1 MLKLSLIS
9 LILIPLLGLSQ
20 SANAKL
26 VFSDTHNLVKVLNA
40 GMATAKR
47 HVDLITPEL
56 KNDKLHKLLLK
67 TSNRS
72 VRIRIITNKTLA
84 STRQAEALEKN
95 HIDVRYAPINVQYGF
110 AVIDGARTMD
120 LTGKRARVITSV
132 TGLGS
137 ADLQGAHKSMSISS
151 KGFPL
156 AQNYQEEFNYVWN
169 HSKDHGNRAR
179 FARTS
184 GSYRFNRIRG
194 TFL

>member
-1 MLKLSLIS
+1 MMLKLSLIS

-110 AVIDGARTMD
+110 VIDGIICFERSI
-120 LTGKRARVITSV
+120 LFSLFQHSRQNFVYKPEKQEL
-132 TGLGS
+132 LG
-137 ADLQGAHKSMSISS
+137 
-151 KGFPL
+151 
-156 AQNYQEEFNYVWN
+156 E
-169 HSKDHGNRAR
+169 HGV
-179 FARTS
+179 
-184 GSYRFNRIRG
+184 
-194 TFL
+194 